1 MEDTFSF
8 LMKIGTLISFYQQSL
23 NFLMSSVLSR
33 YITEVLTEQQV
44 IQEAVWFEKDREIVL
59 VEQYQN

>member
-44 IQEAVWFEKDREIVL
+44 IQEAVWFEKDREVVF
-59 VEQYQN
+59 VEQNQN

>member
-1 MEDTFSF
+1 
-8 LMKIGTLISFYQQSL
+8 MKIGTLISFYQQSL

-44 IQEAVWFEKDREIVL
+44 IQEAVWFEKDREVVF

>member
-1 MEDTFSF
+1 MEDTFYF

>member
-33 YITEVLTEQQV
+33 YKTEVLTEQQV

-59 VEQYQN
+59 VEQYHN

>member
-44 IQEAVWFEKDREIVL
+44 IQEAVWFEKDREVVF